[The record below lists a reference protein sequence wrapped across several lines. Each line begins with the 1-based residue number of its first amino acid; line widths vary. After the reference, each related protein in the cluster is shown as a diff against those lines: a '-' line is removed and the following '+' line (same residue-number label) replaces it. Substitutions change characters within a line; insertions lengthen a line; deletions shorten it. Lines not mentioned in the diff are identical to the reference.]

1 MAGVVEH
8 PSDEAVTERQGDTA
22 PLMVDIDGYEGPLDV
37 LLALARTQK
46 VDLTR
51 LSILQLAEQYLA
63 FIEEVRRLSLE
74 VAADYLVMAAWLAYL
89 KSRLLLPESTE
100 GDDPSAA
107 DMAERLAFQLR
118 RLDAIREAGGRLMAR
133 HWLGR
138 DVFARGDPQEVEIV
152 KTPVYDVALYDL
164 LTAYA
169 KQRVRA
175 ASATLRIAPRAVY
188 RIEDALHRLG
198 EMIGQVLDWEVLER
212 FLPPE
217 MATGFARRSA
227 LAATF
232 AASLELSRTGEIELS
247 QSTPFGPIYVRP
259 KRPAR

>member
-1 MAGVVEH
+1 VAGVVEH
-8 PSDEAVTERQGDTA
+8 RSDEAASEQQGDTA
-22 PLMVDIDGYEGPLDV
+22 LLVVDIDGYEGPLDV

-63 FIEEVRRLSLE
+63 FIGEARRLSLE

-100 GDDPSAA
+100 DDEPSAA

-133 HWLGR
+133 HRLGR
-138 DVFARGDPQEVEIV
+138 DMFARGEAQHIEII
-152 KTPVYDVALYDL
+152 KTPVYDAALYDL
-164 LTAYA
+164 LTAYTG
-169 KQRVRA
+169 QRTRA
-175 ASATLRIAPRAVY
+175 ASATMRIDPRAVY
-188 RIEDALHRLG
+188 LIEQALHRLS
-198 EMIGQVLDWEVLER
+198 EMMGQVLDWEVLER

-232 AASLELSRTGEIELS
+232 AASLELSRTGKIELR
-247 QSTPFGPIYVRP
+247 QSTAFGPIYVRP
-259 KRPAR
+259 KRPAT